1 MLASEACIDCRFPM
15 RSEIDADVCSG
26 TIFVLYTLHYHHRN
40 KAKDYAC

>member
-1 MLASEACIDCRFPM
+1 M